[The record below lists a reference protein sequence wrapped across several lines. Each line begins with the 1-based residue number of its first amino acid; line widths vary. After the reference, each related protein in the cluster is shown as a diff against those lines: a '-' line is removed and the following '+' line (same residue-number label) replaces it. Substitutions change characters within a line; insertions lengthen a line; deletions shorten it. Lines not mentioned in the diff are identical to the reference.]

1 MRKKNNS
8 GLKKIL
14 WIYGGMLLV
23 LIISCIIVYVI
34 YNNKVKEAAKRSL
47 LAAEKIT
54 EIVPNNSNMLE
65 QASAEMSKTINEAIN
80 EMTDEEIE
88 NKVQIDITQDEV
100 INAIEKNQNT
110 EPVVVEEL
118 VKPLEFIYPVEG
130 EMLKEFSV
138 ENLVFS
144 ETLQEWIVHK
154 GIDIK
159 APRTT
164 IVKAAEEGT
173 VLAIKNDP
181 RYGLTVIVEHRE
193 GYKTVYSNL
202 LTTEFVKEGETVS
215 KGQSLGTIGNSA
227 AFEISDEPHL
237 HFEMLKDEEAID
249 PTLYLK

>member
-88 NKVQIDITQDEV
+88 NEVQIDITQDEV

-202 LTTEFVKEGETVS
+202 LTTEFVKEGEKVS